1 MFCRSAQNEKREAFG
16 FPFVQF
22 GAGDEARTRDLNLGK
37 VALYQLSYSREEI
50 SIVAAFSVFG
60 RNPVNDGGYFCS
72 FWNGRNQRQHLVG

>member
-1 MFCRSAQNEKREAFG
+1 LNWRRDPESNWAGRICNPLHNRFAIAPCFVGQAQNEKREAFG

-50 SIVAAFSVFG
+50 
-60 RNPVNDGGYFCS
+60 
-72 FWNGRNQRQHLVG
+72 